1 MGPFKSQMEL
11 DLILCPYMYLCTN
24 IRICMYLYS
33 MNRVALSDL
42 GCKNAWPDLLL
53 GAVKAGH
60 QSDSCLYFA
69 STTSA
74 LFINGPKIGRKVQ
87 FHEREFVI
95 FGILPSCKTKAR

>member
-1 MGPFKSQMEL
+1 
-11 DLILCPYMYLCTN
+11 
-24 IRICMYLYS
+24 MYLYS

-42 GCKNAWPDLLL
+42 GLKNSRPDLLL
-53 GAVKAGH
+53 EVVKEGH
-60 QSDSCLYFA
+60 ESGSCLYFA
-69 STTSA
+69 STGA